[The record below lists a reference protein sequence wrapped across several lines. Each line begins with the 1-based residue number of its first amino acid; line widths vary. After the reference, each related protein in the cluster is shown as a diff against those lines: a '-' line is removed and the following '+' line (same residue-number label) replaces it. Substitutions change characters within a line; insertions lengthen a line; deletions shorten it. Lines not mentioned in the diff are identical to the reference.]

1 MFQNF
6 LKKVLANFLL
16 LKDYFLSSSVVV
28 VEFIVFDIGVVV
40 VAVVVV

>member
-6 LKKVLANFLL
+6 SKKVLANFLL